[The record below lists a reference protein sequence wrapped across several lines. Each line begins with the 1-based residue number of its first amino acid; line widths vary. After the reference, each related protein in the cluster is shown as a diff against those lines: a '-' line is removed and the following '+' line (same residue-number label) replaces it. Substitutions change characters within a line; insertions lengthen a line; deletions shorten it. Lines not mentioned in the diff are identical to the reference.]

1 MSVSLSIAL
10 LAYDAQGVGSRL
22 ADQSGKVAA
31 AARPPPTATQG
42 DAARLNQLLAQYN
55 AGLMKQDA
63 YNPVLD
69 TLRQEIT
76 AAASALGQHMELP
89 PESAMP
95 AVKAVADAG
104 STATTTGRIDL
115 SV

>member
-1 MSVSLSIAL
+1 MSVSFSTASLV
-10 LAYDAQGVGSRL
+10 YDAQGAGGRL
-22 ADQSGKVAA
+22 ADQPGKVGA
-31 AARPPPTATQG
+31 AARAGPTGTQG

-69 TLRQEIT
+69 TLRHEIT

-89 PESAMP
+89 PESAV
-95 AVKAVADAG
+95 AAAKAPDSA
-104 STATTTGRIDL
+104 STTAAATGRIDL